1 MSTIL
6 KKITR
11 IIGKPDDTRRT
22 TDAAEGEVNIYKE
35 WEQRGFTAPS
45 PHLIKQAVVL
55 RNGIPG
61 ATWVET
67 GTYMG
72 QTTEL
77 LSRHG
82 SKVYS
87 IEPEPTLYANAKQ
100 RFRSVSNVEILNGTS
115 EDIFP
120 TLVPTLTGAV
130 SFWLDG
136 HYSGDGTHKGPLDTP
151 VEREMACIADNL
163 RHMDKAVIMIDDIRL
178 FNGQIHAYG
187 NYPTLD
193 DLVNW
198 ARANGLA
205 WHIEQDIFIAK
216 KT

>member
-6 KKITR
+6 QKITR
-11 IIGKPDDTRRT
+11 IIGKPDEIRRT

-87 IEPEPTLYANAKQ
+87 IEP
-100 RFRSVSNVEILNGTS
+100 
-115 EDIFP
+115 
-120 TLVPTLTGAV
+120 
-130 SFWLDG
+130 
-136 HYSGDGTHKGPLDTP
+136 
-151 VEREMACIADNL
+151 
-163 RHMDKAVIMIDDIRL
+163 
-178 FNGQIHAYG
+178 
-187 NYPTLD
+187 
-193 DLVNW
+193 
-198 ARANGLA
+198 
-205 WHIEQDIFIAK
+205 
-216 KT
+216 